1 MPLPLLIGAGLGVA
15 NAIGRWFSGNKQKK
29 LANKINPVFNQYQ
42 ASPYAGQ
49 RMGLAKQL
57 FAGRMFG
64 APQLE
69 RNIFSNQANTL
80 NNVNKVATDASQA
93 LAYGAAAQGQTDD
106 SLTNLQTAEAQN
118 KYQMLG
124 NLNSAYD
131 TMIGEGDKEYS
142 SMLDKYQSDVAQKN
156 ALMQAGMNNKYGAV
170 SDLASLGIQLSGLP
184 GKKGVFGGF
193 GARRRGIF
201 TNPNGSRTVSGTV
214 K

>member
-1 MPLPLLIGAGLGVA
+1 MPLPLLIGAGIGVA
-15 NAIGRWFSGNKQKK
+15 NAIGRWFTGKKQKK
-29 LANKINPVFNQYQ
+29 LANQINPVFNQYQ

-49 RMGLAKQL
+49 RLGLAKQL
-57 FAGRMFG
+57 YAGRMFG

-131 TMIGEGDKEYS
+131 TMIGEGDKEYN
-142 SMLDKYQSDVAQKN
+142 SMLQKYQSDVTQKN
-156 ALMQAGMNNKYGAV
+156 DLMQAGMLNKYGAG
-170 SDLASLGIQLSGLP
+170 SDLASLGIQLSGLF
-184 GKKGVFGGF
+184 GKTGAKGRTGIFRNQFGG
-193 GARRRGIF
+193 
-201 TNPNGSRTVSGTV
+201 RTVSGRV
-214 K
+214 N